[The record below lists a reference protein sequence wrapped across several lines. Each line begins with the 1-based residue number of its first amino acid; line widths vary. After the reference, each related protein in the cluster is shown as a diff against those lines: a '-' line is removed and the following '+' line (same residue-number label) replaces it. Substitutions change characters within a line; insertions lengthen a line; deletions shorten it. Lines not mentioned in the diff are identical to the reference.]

1 MVAERPRALLRRNTC
16 RRTASADDDRGRDDG
31 ARVYGRVAASAF
43 RRTFTIQTAT
53 RGYDVTADG
62 QRFLMVQPKDR
73 PPVRATQM
81 IYVQNWFEELRRRVS
96 AK

>member
-1 MVAERPRALLRRNTC
+1 VLYYAETPAAAPLQRMMVVAVTTGPTFTAGLPRALFE
-16 RRTASADDDRGRDDG
+16 GRF
-31 ARVYGRVAASAF
+31 A
-43 RRTFTIQTAT
+43 IQTAT

-62 QRFLMVQPKDR
+62 QRFLMVQPMDR
-73 PPVRATQM
+73 PPARATQM